1 MVRSEAQWGGTVD
14 EINDAL
20 LRQAQ
25 HGDTDAFQRLVAVYT
40 PLVWRTALVFLR
52 DRLSAEDVL
61 QEVWLDVWRGLARFR
76 EPEPFRP
83 WLLTIVANRCRKT
96 TRRKRV
102 EVISLDTATI
112 AGITTTN
119 GLSEPVEA
127 AAIRKETIVALR
139 QAIADLAPEQQRVI
153 ELRYFAD
160 LDLEEIAIVT
170 GAPLGT
176 VKSRLH
182 RAVQALRVKGRIR
195 LVDSEQLA

>member
-1 MVRSEAQWGGTVD
+1 MD